1 MISPDTRAYST
12 DFGYG
17 SRYGADP
24 TEELCRE
31 DRWYVKPFVINK
43 HGRLVFP
50 ANFLGE
56 LDFSVLESLDQFT
69 TVIGRDFEAKA
80 PTGTDILGRV
90 EAGSYPG
97 RFELLRDLGQN
108 LYWANRYSIT
118 MFDRRPTRWRDLAK
132 RRDDVFLPVLTPW
145 EDSVRKVAAVEQA
158 FRALPATWDA
168 QAEET
173 IFGLLFDL
181 FRTKLYHAT
190 ELPPIKPTVAEF
202 LAQPDALTFVMP
214 EYDPDFPVFTTEDI
228 FDAHEDVPELEALMR
243 WAMVLH
249 NQYPWDRSLT
259 ELRGPG
265 QIGDDDF
272 VVAFHPRTR
281 DVMAFIE
288 RVKRPA
294 AVPGYTASGQ
304 PRVARPEAVEPA
316 APYPPVRVREA
327 FAVQPRLEALAIVRG
342 EHVCSNADVIRNTS
356 FSWSPMTADEIAA
369 KTGIEQRRYSSR
381 EPEELA
387 LHATRAA
394 LAKSGRSAAEI
405 GAVLVSTCTSNRQIP
420 SIACWLSGELGLQQT
435 HASVDMVAACAGLP
449 YGMSEA
455 VRQLQE
461 VRRPVLLVCV
471 EKFSDKIGSVRTSR
485 MIFGDGA
492 AAMVI
497 GPAADGQAGDVEVVQ
512 TYASGPHSEVNS
524 IIWPNSEFDGDITVY
539 GPEVKALVQRYLTQM
554 LGELGTEPDPDDP
567 GRPLLESIELII
579 PHQANKTMI
588 LNLAGK
594 AGLAADQLY
603 FNVERMGNVSAAS
616 IPIAVHDAVRDGV
629 ITRPVRVF
637 APGFGAGAVGGYAV
651 MRIDPAIV
659 ADEVELDIL
668 QETDLPAAPVAG
680 GTSDDIRAAFGE

>member
-1 MISPDTRAYST
+1 VVNR
-12 DFGYG
+12 
-17 SRYGADP
+17 
-24 TEELCRE
+24 
-31 DRWYVKPFVINK
+31 

-50 ANFLGE
+50 ANFLGD
-56 LDFSVLESLDQFT
+56 LDFSVLETLEQFT
-69 TVIGRDFEAKA
+69 AVIGRDFEAKA
-80 PTGTDILGRV
+80 PTGTDIADRV
-90 EAGSYPG
+90 ESGSYSR

-132 RRDDVFLPVLTPW
+132 RRPDVFLPVLTPW
-145 EDSVRKVAAVEQA
+145 EDSERKVAAVEQA
-158 FRALPATWDA
+158 FRALEPTWDA
-168 QAEET
+168 RAEET
-173 IFGLLFDL
+173 IFDLLFDL

-202 LAQPDALTFVMP
+202 MDQPDALTFVMP
-214 EYDPDFPVFTTEDI
+214 GYDPDYPVFTTEQI
-228 FDAHEDVPELEALMR
+228 MDAHEDVPELEALER

-249 NQYPWDRSLT
+249 NQYPWERSGT

-281 DVMAFIE
+281 DVLAFIE
-288 RVKRPA
+288 RVKHPRA
-294 AVPGYTASGQ
+294 AAGVSAPVRAEEVDPVT
-304 PRVARPEAVEPA
+304 
-316 APYPPVRVREA
+316 PYPPVRVREA
-327 FAVQPRLEALAIVRG
+327 FAVQPAFEALAIVRG
-342 EHVCSNADVIRNTS
+342 EHVCSNDDVIRNAS
-356 FSWSPMTADEIAA
+356 FSWSPMSAQEIAA
-369 KTGIEQRRYSSR
+369 KTGIEQRHYTSR

-387 LHATRAA
+387 LHAARAA
-394 LAKSGRSAAEI
+394 LAKSGRAPAEI
-405 GAVLVSTCTSNRQIP
+405 GAILVSTCTSNRQIP
-420 SIACWLSGELGLQQT
+420 SIACWLSGELGLRQT
-435 HASVDMVAACAGLP
+435 HASADMVAACAGFP
-449 YGMSEA
+449 YGVSEA
-455 VRQLQE
+455 IRQLQE

-497 GPAADGQAGDVEVVQ
+497 GPAATGQAGDVEVVQ

-539 GPEVKALVQRYLTQM
+539 GPEVKALVQRYLAQM
-554 LGELGTEPDPDDP
+554 LGELGEQPDPDDP
-567 GRPLLESIELII
+567 ERTLLDSIELII

-594 AGLAADQLY
+594 AGLSAEQLY

-651 MRIDPAIV
+651 MRVDPAIV
-659 ADEVELDIL
+659 ADEVVLEVLDAA
-668 QETDLPAAPVAG
+668 PAAGTAAG